1 MELLKLS
8 NQVCFP
14 LYALSRKITA
24 HYQPLLDKLG
34 ITYPQYLVM
43 MLLWEFKELSV
54 KDIGNQL
61 VLDSGTLTPLLKRLE
76 EKKLVIRTRFVDDER
91 VVMIT
96 LTEDGKKMKRK
107 AGEIPEKL
115 TASLGFTPAE
125 MIVMG
130 KMAHEFLAKIE
141 KAEKAYIFSNKK

>member
-14 LYALSRKITA
+14 LYALSRKITS
-24 HYQPLLDKLG
+24 HYQPLLDKLE

-43 MLLWEFKELSV
+43 MLLWEFKALSV

-61 VLDSGTLTPLLKRLE
+61 LLDSGTLTPLLKRLE
-76 EKKLVIRTRFVDDER
+76 DKGYVIRTRSVEDER

-96 LTEDGKKMKRK
+96 LTEDGKKLKRK
-107 AGEIPEKL
+107 ASDVPEKL
-115 TASLGFTPAE
+115 MASLGFSPAE
-125 MIVMG
+125 MMALG
-130 KMAHEFLAKIE
+130 KMAREFLNKIKE
-141 KAEKAYIFSNKK
+141 NEH